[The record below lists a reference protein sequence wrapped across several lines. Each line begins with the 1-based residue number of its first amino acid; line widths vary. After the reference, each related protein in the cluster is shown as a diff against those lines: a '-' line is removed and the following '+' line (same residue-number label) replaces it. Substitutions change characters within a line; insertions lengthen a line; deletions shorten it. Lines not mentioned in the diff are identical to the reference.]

1 MKMALGR
8 EFICQFQEL
17 APQTWVTE
25 HLCKKNEKFTIAFE
39 LNFYQFLRFKYNGK
53 SGDVSSYMKN
63 LSNTMVLIQIRSFL
77 FNSL

>member
-1 MKMALGR
+1 MSVSGTCSPNLGNR
-8 EFICQFQEL
+8 
-17 APQTWVTE
+17 E

-53 SGDVSSYMKN
+53 SGGVSSYMKN